1 MKWTKIADILKSSKL
16 GKNFTV
22 GYQMADFNGY
32 LCRQL
37 LILCS
42 TADHRK
48 GFMVLDVQ
56 WYTGVVC
63 SLSEQFKK

>member
-1 MKWTKIADILKSSKL
+1 MADILKSSKL

-22 GYQMADFNGY
+22 GYQTADCNGY
-32 LCRQL
+32 LCRFS

-42 TADHRK
+42 TADHWK
-48 GFMVLDVQ
+48 GFVVLDVQ

-63 SLSEQFKK
+63 GLLEQFKK